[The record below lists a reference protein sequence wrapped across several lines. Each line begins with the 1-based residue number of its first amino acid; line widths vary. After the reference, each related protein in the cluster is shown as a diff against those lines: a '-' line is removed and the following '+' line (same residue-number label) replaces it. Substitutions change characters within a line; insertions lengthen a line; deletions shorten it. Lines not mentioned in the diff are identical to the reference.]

1 MKKFILK
8 ILKIEVIKMIF
19 IKNLRNEK
27 PNNPY
32 DFKVDRTSVLGNP
45 YYMFDECMRD
55 EVCNKYEMYFYK
67 KLKTDAAF
75 KSELVKILRAYK
87 LYGKV
92 NLFCWC
98 YPKRCHAETI
108 KKWLEKE
115 IYFNAF
121 SSILIYR
128 AFRLSQFPRCLIH

>member
-1 MKKFILK
+1 
-8 ILKIEVIKMIF
+8 MIS

-55 EVCNKYEMYFYK
+55 DVCNKYEMYFYK
-67 KLKTDAAF
+67 KFKTDAAF

-87 LYGKV
+87 QYGKV

-115 IYFNAF
+115 I
-121 SSILIYR
+121 
-128 AFRLSQFPRCLIH
+128 